1 MFEGLVCREHGC
13 RDFLGACQASG
24 STLLNVSQRPCL
36 AVTRVSSDN
45 GGRASGSPGG
55 ELSACPRVSGWPGAL
70 QNGAAHLL
78 AVTAPLA
85 FHGVPS
91 ARRVRADRAAE
102 SAVWGHMGSTE
113 SGPDA
118 RAFSENHPAITHDPC
133 VRCAQGRARGAV
145 AQAPPRRYCGSR
157 GRGSG
162 VETALHRFTEIR
174 GPETPKAKR

>member
-1 MFEGLVCREHGC
+1 MFEGFVCRELGW

-36 AVTRVSSDN
+36 AVTRISSDN

-55 ELSACPRVSGWPGAL
+55 ELSACPRGSGWAGAL

-91 ARRVRADRAAE
+91 ARWVRAGQAAE

-118 RAFSENHPAITHDPC
+118 RAFSENTSCHNSRSVGQVHTG
-133 VRCAQGRARGAV
+133 QGSGGGGGSSAGTSQTLLWIA
-145 AQAPPRRYCGSR
+145 GSR
-157 GRGSG
+157 PWGRDHLAS
-162 VETALHRFTEIR
+162 LH
-174 GPETPKAKR
+174 